1 MEKFE
6 SPRQKKINS
15 VLQKEIAS
23 LLLESIR
30 SENISNLMISVTKVK
45 VSPDL
50 SSAKVYVSIFPNNN
64 YLDHLRNLNSSR
76 MRHDLSQRMK
86 KQLSKIPQLS
96 FYIDDSLDYI
106 ENIEKELKGGSN
118 PFRKSTKQGRKLK

>member
-1 MEKFE
+1 MERFE
-6 SPRQKKINS
+6 SQRQKKINS

-106 ENIEKELKGGSN
+106 ENIEKELKEGSN
-118 PFRKSTKQGRKLK
+118 PFRNSTK

>member
-1 MEKFE
+1 MERYE

-86 KQLSKIPQLS
+86 KQLSKIPQLT
-96 FYIDDSLDYI
+96 FYIDDSLNYI
-106 ENIEKELKGGSN
+106 ENIEKELKEGSN
-118 PFRKSTKQGRKLK
+118 PFRKSTK

>member
-15 VLQKEIAS
+15 VLQREIAS
-23 LLLESIR
+23 LLQQSIR
-30 SENISNLMISVTKVK
+30 SESKSNLIVSVTKVN

-50 SSAKVYVSIFPNNN
+50 SSAKVFVSIFPNNN
-64 YLDHLRNLNSSR
+64 YIDHVKNLNINSSR

-86 KQLSKIPQLS
+86 KQISKIPQLG
-96 FYIDDSLDYI
+96 FYVDDSLDYI
-106 ENIEKELKGGSN
+106 EKIDKELKAGIN
-118 PFRKSTKQGRKLK
+118 PFKKSTK

>member
-6 SPRQKKINS
+6 SQRQKKINS

-106 ENIEKELKGGSN
+106 ENIEKELKAGNN
-118 PFRKSTKQGRKLK
+118 PFRKSTK

>member
-1 MEKFE
+1 MERFE

-50 SSAKVYVSIFPNNN
+50 TSAKVYVSIFPNNN
-64 YLDHLRNLNSSR
+64 YLDHLRNLNSSQ

-86 KQLSKIPQLS
+86 KQISKIPQLG

-106 ENIEKELKGGSN
+106 EKIEKELKAGTN
-118 PFRKSTKQGRKLK
+118 PFKKSTK

>member
-1 MEKFE
+1 MERFE
-6 SPRQKKINS
+6 SQRQKKINS

-30 SENISNLMISVTKVK
+30 RENISNLMISVTKVK

-118 PFRKSTKQGRKLK
+118 PFRKSTK

>member
-1 MEKFE
+1 MERFE

-30 SENISNLMISVTKVK
+30 SENITNLMISVTKVK

-86 KQLSKIPQLS
+86 KQLSKIPQLN

-106 ENIEKELKGGSN
+106 ENIEKELKAGSN
-118 PFRKSTKQGRKLK
+118 PFRKSTK

>member
-15 VLQKEIAS
+15 VLQREIAS
-23 LLLESIR
+23 LLQQSIR
-30 SENISNLMISVTKVK
+30 SESKSNLMVSVTKVN

-50 SSAKVYVSIFPNNN
+50 SSAKVFVSIFPNNN
-64 YLDHLRNLNSSR
+64 YIEHVKNLNTNSSR

-86 KQLSKIPQLS
+86 KQISKIPQLG

-106 ENIEKELKGGSN
+106 EKIEKELKAGIN
-118 PFRKSTKQGRKLK
+118 PFKKSTK

>member
-1 MEKFE
+1 MERFE
-6 SPRQKKINS
+6 SQRQKKINS

-64 YLDHLRNLNSSR
+64 YLEHLRNLNSSR

-106 ENIEKELKGGSN
+106 EKIEKELKTGSN
-118 PFRKSTKQGRKLK
+118 PFKESD

>member
-1 MEKFE
+1 MERFE

-30 SENISNLMISVTKVK
+30 RENISNLMISVTKVK

-96 FYIDDSLDYI
+96 FYVDDSLDYI
-106 ENIEKELKGGSN
+106 ENIEKELKAGSN
-118 PFRKSTKQGRKLK
+118 PFRKSTK

>member
-1 MEKFE
+1 MERFE
-6 SPRQKKINS
+6 SQRQKKINS

-30 SENISNLMISVTKVK
+30 RENTSNLMISVTKVK

-64 YLDHLRNLNSSR
+64 YLDHLKNLNSSR

-96 FYIDDSLDYI
+96 FYVDDSLDYI
-106 ENIEKELKGGSN
+106 ENIEKELKAGSN
-118 PFRKSTKQGRKLK
+118 PFRKSTK

>member
-1 MEKFE
+1 MERFE
-6 SPRQKKINS
+6 SQRQKKINS
-15 VLQKEIAS
+15 VLLKEIAS

-30 SENISNLMISVTKVK
+30 RENTSNLMISVTKVK

-96 FYIDDSLDYI
+96 FYVDDSLDYI
-106 ENIEKELKGGSN
+106 ENIEKELKAGSN
-118 PFRKSTKQGRKLK
+118 PFRKSTK

>member
-106 ENIEKELKGGSN
+106 ENIEKELKAGNN
-118 PFRKSTKQGRKLK
+118 PFRKSTK

>member
-1 MEKFE
+1 MERFE

-30 SENISNLMISVTKVK
+30 SENISNLMISVTKVN

-64 YLDHLRNLNSSR
+64 YLDHLRNLNSSQ

-86 KQLSKIPQLS
+86 KQLSKIPQLN

-106 ENIEKELKGGSN
+106 ENIEKELKAGSN
-118 PFRKSTKQGRKLK
+118 PFRKSTK

>member
-1 MEKFE
+1 MERFE

-30 SENISNLMISVTKVK
+30 RENISNLMISVTKVK

-106 ENIEKELKGGSN
+106 ENIEKELKAGSN
-118 PFRKSTKQGRKLK
+118 PFRKSTK

>member
-1 MEKFE
+1 MERFE

-50 SSAKVYVSIFPNNN
+50 SSAKVYVSIFPNSN

-106 ENIEKELKGGSN
+106 ENIEKELKAGSN
-118 PFRKSTKQGRKLK
+118 PFRKSTK

>member
-1 MEKFE
+1 MERFE
-6 SPRQKKINS
+6 SQRQKKINS

-96 FYIDDSLDYI
+96 FYVDDSLDYI
-106 ENIEKELKGGSN
+106 ENIEKELKAGSN
-118 PFRKSTKQGRKLK
+118 PFRKSTK

>member
-1 MEKFE
+1 MERFE
-6 SPRQKKINS
+6 SQRQKKINS

-30 SENISNLMISVTKVK
+30 RENISNLMISVTKVK

-64 YLDHLRNLNSSR
+64 YLDHLSNLNSSR

-86 KQLSKIPQLS
+86 NN
-96 FYIDDSLDYI
+96 Y
-106 ENIEKELKGGSN
+106 LKCLN
-118 PFRKSTKQGRKLK
+118 

>member
-1 MEKFE
+1 MERFE
-6 SPRQKKINS
+6 SQRQKKINS

-30 SENISNLMISVTKVK
+30 RENISNLMISVTKVK

-50 SSAKVYVSIFPNNN
+50 STAKVYVSIFPNNN

-96 FYIDDSLDYI
+96 FYVDDSLDYI
-106 ENIEKELKGGSN
+106 ENIEKELKAGSN
-118 PFRKSTKQGRKLK
+118 PFRKSTK

>member
-1 MEKFE
+1 MERFE
-6 SPRQKKINS
+6 SQRQKKINS

-30 SENISNLMISVTKVK
+30 IENISNLMISVTKVK

-106 ENIEKELKGGSN
+106 ENIEKELKAGSN
-118 PFRKSTKQGRKLK
+118 PFRKSTK

>member
-1 MEKFE
+1 MERFE
-6 SPRQKKINS
+6 SQRQKKINS

-30 SENISNLMISVTKVK
+30 RENISNLMISVTKVK

-106 ENIEKELKGGSN
+106 ENIEKELKAGSN
-118 PFRKSTKQGRKLK
+118 PFRKSTK

>member
-45 VSPDL
+45 VSSDL
-50 SSAKVYVSIFPNNN
+50 SSAKVYVSIFPNDN
-64 YLDHLRNLNSSR
+64 YLDHLKNLNSSR

-106 ENIEKELKGGSN
+106 ENIEKELKEGNN
-118 PFRKSTKQGRKLK
+118 PFRNSTK

>member
-1 MEKFE
+1 MERFE
-6 SPRQKKINS
+6 SQRQKKINS

-30 SENISNLMISVTKVK
+30 RENISNLMISVTKVK

-96 FYIDDSLDYI
+96 FYIDDSLNYI
-106 ENIEKELKGGSN
+106 ENIEKELKEGSN
-118 PFRKSTKQGRKLK
+118 PFRKSTK

>member
-6 SPRQKKINS
+6 SPRQKRINS
-15 VLQKEIAS
+15 VLQKEIAF

-50 SSAKVYVSIFPNNN
+50 SSAKIYVSIFPNNN

-106 ENIEKELKGGSN
+106 ENIEKELKAGNN
-118 PFRKSTKQGRKLK
+118 PFRKSTK

>member
-1 MEKFE
+1 MERFE
-6 SPRQKKINS
+6 SQRQKKINS

-30 SENISNLMISVTKVK
+30 RENISNLMISVTKVK

-86 KQLSKIPQLS
+86 KQLSKIPQLT
-96 FYIDDSLDYI
+96 FYIDDSLNYI
-106 ENIEKELKGGSN
+106 ENIEKELKAGSN
-118 PFRKSTKQGRKLK
+118 PFRKSTK

>member
-1 MEKFE
+1 MERFE
-6 SPRQKKINS
+6 SQRQKKINS

-106 ENIEKELKGGSN
+106 ENIEKELKEGSN
-118 PFRKSTKQGRKLK
+118 PFRKSTK

>member
-1 MEKFE
+1 MERFE

-50 SSAKVYVSIFPNNN
+50 TSAKVYVSIFPNNN

-86 KQLSKIPQLS
+86 KQISKIPQLG

-106 ENIEKELKGGSN
+106 EKIEKELKAGTN
-118 PFRKSTKQGRKLK
+118 PFKKSTK

>member
-15 VLQKEIAS
+15 VLRKEIAS

-30 SENISNLMISVTKVK
+30 SVNISDLMISVTKVN

-50 SSAKVYVSIFPNNN
+50 SSAKVYVSIFPNSN
-64 YLDHLRNLNSSR
+64 YLDHVKNLNSNSSQ

-86 KQLSKIPQLS
+86 RQLSKIPQLN

-106 ENIEKELKGGSN
+106 ENIEKELKAGSN
-118 PFRKSTKQGRKLK
+118 PFRKSTK

>member
-1 MEKFE
+1 MERFE

-106 ENIEKELKGGSN
+106 ENIEKELKAGSN
-118 PFRKSTKQGRKLK
+118 PFRKSTTQGGKLK

>member
-1 MEKFE
+1 MERFE
-6 SPRQKKINS
+6 SQRQKKINS

-30 SENISNLMISVTKVK
+30 RENISNLMISVTKVK

-96 FYIDDSLDYI
+96 FYVDDSLDYI
-106 ENIEKELKGGSN
+106 ENIEKELKAGSN
-118 PFRKSTKQGRKLK
+118 PFRNSTK

>member
-1 MEKFE
+1 MERFE
-6 SPRQKKINS
+6 SQRQKKINS

-30 SENISNLMISVTKVK
+30 RENISNLMISVTKVK

-76 MRHDLSQRMK
+76 IRHDLSQRMK

-96 FYIDDSLDYI
+96 FYVDDSLDYI
-106 ENIEKELKGGSN
+106 ENIEKELKAGSN
-118 PFRKSTKQGRKLK
+118 PFRKSTK

>member
-1 MEKFE
+1 MRLKW
-6 SPRQKKINS
+6 SPFA
-15 VLQKEIAS
+15 V
-23 LLLESIR
+23 LLLLTTPFTEVVKTNEFVALPSKFT
-30 SENISNLMISVTKVK
+30 VPVK

-106 ENIEKELKGGSN
+106 ENIEKELKAGSN
-118 PFRKSTKQGRKLK
+118 PFRKSTK

>member
-1 MEKFE
+1 MEKFK

-15 VLQKEIAS
+15 VLRKEIAS

-30 SENISNLMISVTKVK
+30 SVNISELMISVTKVK

-86 KQLSKIPQLS
+86 KQLSKIPQRS

-106 ENIEKELKGGSN
+106 ENIEKELKAGST
-118 PFRKSTKQGRKLK
+118 PFRKSTKQGGKLK

>member
-1 MEKFE
+1 MERFE
-6 SPRQKKINS
+6 SQRQKKINS

-30 SENISNLMISVTKVK
+30 RENISNLMISVTKVK

-96 FYIDDSLDYI
+96 FYVDDSLDYI
-106 ENIEKELKGGSN
+106 ENIEKELKAGSN
-118 PFRKSTKQGRKLK
+118 PFTKSSKYF

>member
-1 MEKFE
+1 MERFE
-6 SPRQKKINS
+6 STRQKKINN

-86 KQLSKIPQLS
+86 KQISKIPQLG
-96 FYIDDSLDYI
+96 FFIDDSLDYI
-106 ENIEKELKGGSN
+106 EKIEKELKAGTN
-118 PFRKSTKQGRKLK
+118 PFKKSTK

>member
-1 MEKFE
+1 MERFE

-30 SENISNLMISVTKVK
+30 SENISNLMISVTKVN

-86 KQLSKIPQLS
+86 KQLSKIPQLN

-106 ENIEKELKGGSN
+106 ENIEKELKAGSN
-118 PFRKSTKQGRKLK
+118 PFRKSTK

>member
-15 VLQKEIAS
+15 VLRKEIAS

-30 SENISNLMISVTKVK
+30 SVNISDLMISVSKVN
-45 VSPDL
+45 VSADL
-50 SSAKVYVSIFPNNN
+50 SSAKVYVSIFPNSN
-64 YLDHLRNLNSSR
+64 YLDHVKNLNSNSSQ

-86 KQLSKIPQLS
+86 RQLSKIPQLN

-106 ENIEKELKGGSN
+106 ENIEKELKAGSN
-118 PFRKSTKQGRKLK
+118 PFRKSTK

>member
-1 MEKFE
+1 MERFE
-6 SPRQKKINS
+6 SQRQKKINS

-30 SENISNLMISVTKVK
+30 RENISNLMISVTKVK

-96 FYIDDSLDYI
+96 FYVDDSLDYI
-106 ENIEKELKGGSN
+106 ENIEKELKAGSN
-118 PFRKSTKQGRKLK
+118 PFRKSTK

>member
-1 MEKFE
+1 MERFE

-96 FYIDDSLDYI
+96 FYIDDSLNYI
-106 ENIEKELKGGSN
+106 ENIEKELKEGSN
-118 PFRKSTKQGRKLK
+118 PFRKSTK

>member
-1 MEKFE
+1 MEKVE
-6 SPRQKKINS
+6 PARQKRISS
-15 VLQKEIAS
+15 VLQKEIAF

-106 ENIEKELKGGSN
+106 ENIEKELKAGNN
-118 PFRKSTKQGRKLK
+118 PFRKSTK